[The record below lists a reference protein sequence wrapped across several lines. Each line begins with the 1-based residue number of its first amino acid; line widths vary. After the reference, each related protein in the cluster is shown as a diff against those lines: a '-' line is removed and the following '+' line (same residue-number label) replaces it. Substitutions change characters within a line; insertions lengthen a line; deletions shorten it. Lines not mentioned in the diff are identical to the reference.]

1 MDPRRDTLVK
11 HILNRDTLLK
21 SLEHSDIVDLFLIN
35 VDNFSNY
42 NSTYGY
48 EVGDILLHRVA
59 DLIGISKPENMQLYR
74 VSSDEFALL
83 GDGRL
88 SQKRIDE
95 IASSMISFFDQM
107 SIDIDAELSVN
118 VSISMGIATGMGKS
132 LLTNAKEALEEL
144 REYSRGSYNIYDENS
159 EFIKKQHENYFWIN
173 QLKQAFELEKIEPFF
188 QPILNNETKKV
199 EKFEALA
206 RIIDDGSIVP
216 PIRFL
221 EASKLTGTLSL
232 VTRVMIEHSFRAFS
246 GTNYSVSINITNMD
260 LHLGHLESLLLKYAT
275 KYGIKPSNVILE
287 MLEDIESL
295 NSKDTLDQLY
305 SLRSHGFKI
314 AIDDFGSRSSN
325 LSRLLDFSPDFI
337 KIDGSFIK
345 NILSDKKSQTIVESI
360 VFLCKKSGI
369 DVVAEFVHSKEVQD
383 RVLSLGIKY
392 SQGYYIGEPKQ
403 TIDNFI

>member
-1 MDPRRDTLVK
+1 
-11 HILNRDTLLK
+11 
-21 SLEHSDIVDLFLIN
+21 
-35 VDNFSNY
+35 
-42 NSTYGY
+42 
-48 EVGDILLHRVA
+48 
-59 DLIGISKPENMQLYR
+59 
-74 VSSDEFALL
+74 
-83 GDGRL
+83 
-88 SQKRIDE
+88 
-95 IASSMISFFDQM
+95 
-107 SIDIDAELSVN
+107 
-118 VSISMGIATGMGKS
+118 MGKS

>member
-59 DLIGISKPENMQLYR
+59 DLIEISKPENMQLYR

-173 QLKQAFELEKIEPFF
+173 QLKRAFELEKIEPFF
-188 QPILNNETKKV
+188 QPRLNNETKKV

-232 VTRVMIEHSFRAFS
+232 VTRVMIEHSFRVFS